1 MKSADRAEA
10 IMGSIAL
17 PHTHIRH
24 EMAARSITS
33 LEETSRGLNAVLE
46 PLK

>member
-1 MKSADRAEA
+1 MRNADRAEA

-17 PHTHIRH
+17 PHTRITH
-24 EMAARSITS
+24 EMAARSVAS